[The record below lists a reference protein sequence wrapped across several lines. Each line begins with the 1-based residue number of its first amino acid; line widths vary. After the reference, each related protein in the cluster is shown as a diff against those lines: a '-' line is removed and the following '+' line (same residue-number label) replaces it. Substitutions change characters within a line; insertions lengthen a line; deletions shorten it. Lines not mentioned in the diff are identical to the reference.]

1 MEIPKLAFPT
11 DSLYKKD
18 IKMITYETL
27 FTFIFTSIIACLI
40 PGPAIIFVISK
51 TIKNGLK
58 SGFQAVWGLQI
69 GFAIQVIAA
78 ACGLSALII
87 KSYLLFTILKYVGA
101 IYLIYLGVSILLKN
115 EKELNNKVSFISKEH
130 SPSVEGILINLVNP
144 KITIFFISYIPQF
157 ININSNSPIK
167 QLLVFGLLFCIVGTI
182 TTIGYAITANQIA
195 CKWSRPKFGTF
206 IKKWVPGIIFLG
218 FGLKL
223 AIAEK

>member
-1 MEIPKLAFPT
+1 
-11 DSLYKKD
+11 
-18 IKMITYETL
+18 MITCETL
-27 FTFIFTSIIACLI
+27 LTFILTSIIACLI

-51 TIKNGLK
+51 TMKKGLS
-58 SGFQAVWGLQI
+58 SGFKAVWGLQI
-69 GFAIQVIAA
+69 GFALQVIAA

-101 IYLIYLGVSILLKN
+101 IYLIYLGANILLKD
-115 EKELNNKVSFISKEH
+115 EKKLTKKESFISKEH
-130 SPSVEGILINLVNP
+130 SPFVEGILINLVNP

-167 QLLVFGLLFCIVGTI
+167 QLLVLGLLFCIVGTI
-182 TTIGYAITANQIA
+182 TTIGYAMTANQIA
-195 CKWSRPKFGTF
+195 CKWNKPKFGTF

-223 AIAEK
+223 AINEK